1 MENYELHIADPP
13 VRKNGCF
20 QKGHIPFNRN
30 IPMKKWMDGRK
41 IKKVLKCLELGR
53 KSGNQDLAGSNKK
66 EIVGIKDGKLTA
78 FKSAVDAEKILR
90 AKGVRISAR
99 NINCVCNEKLQTF
112 GKYQY
117 VRKRAGGYQWFF
129 SVKIEKYK
137 HLVN

>member
-1 MENYELHIADPP
+1 MRE
-13 VRKNGCF
+13 
-20 QKGHIPFNRN
+20 
-30 IPMKKWMDGRK
+30 WMDGRK

-53 KSGNQDLAGSNKK
+53 KSGNHDLAGSNRK
-66 EIVGIKDGKLTA
+66 EIVGIKDGKLIA
-78 FKSAVDAEKILR
+78 FRSAVDAEKILR
-90 AKGVRISAR
+90 NKGVRISAR
-99 NINCVCNEKLQTF
+99 NINNVCNEKLQTF